1 MSPAARIQPMSGDNV
16 SVNEAAEIMGV
27 TRQRILQYINDGR
40 LPARKF
46 ADVYMIRRQ
55 DLDAVELKSPGRPAK
70 AKRKTASKAGQKKSG
85 GK

>member
-1 MSPAARIQPMSGDNV
+1 MSDDYI
-16 SVNEAAEIMGV
+16 SVNEAAEIKGV

-55 DLDAVELKSPGRPAK
+55 DLDAVELKSPGRPPKSK
-70 AKRKTASKAGQKKSG
+70 AEMASKAGKKKR
-85 GK
+85 GKK

>member
-1 MSPAARIQPMSGDNV
+1 MSSDYV

-40 LPARKF
+40 LPAQKF

-55 DLDAVELKSPGRPAK
+55 DLDAVELKSPGRPPK
-70 AKRKTASKAGQKKSG
+70 AKSETASKAGQKKSS
-85 GK
+85 KK